1 MDKDKNYNITINTEG
16 GFGGDMDKFAREI
29 IFDIKKARKAE
40 LPSAEK
46 KLIEVKEKFWKRE
59 LKKLKQRLA
68 KFKIKRSPKL

>member
-29 IFDIKKARKAE
+29 IFDIDKARRAK
-40 LPSAEK
+40 LPSAEE
-46 KLIEVKEKFWKRE
+46 KLIEVKEKFWKLE
-59 LKKLKQRLA
+59 LEKLKQLLA